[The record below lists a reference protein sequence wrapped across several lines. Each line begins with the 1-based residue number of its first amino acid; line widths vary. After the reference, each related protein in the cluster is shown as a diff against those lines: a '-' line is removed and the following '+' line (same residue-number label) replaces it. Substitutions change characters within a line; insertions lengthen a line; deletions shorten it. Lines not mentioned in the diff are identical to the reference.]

1 MNRLLRTVLLFVL
14 TLLLGGC
21 GLHLRGQ
28 AQMPFDS
35 LYLQAPN
42 LYAPLVVELRRALT
56 TNNVKIAA
64 QQNEATLTLQI
75 VSEIADQQILSLS
88 RAGRVSEYRLR
99 YRVSLRAYD
108 AQQQEW
114 MPAQEIQLQRD
125 LTYSDTQI
133 LAKQEES
140 AMLYKDMRSDA
151 VQQILRRLSRAKPHP
166 TE

>member
-1 MNRLLRTVLLFVL
+1 MSRLLRTVLLFAL
-14 TLLLGGC
+14 TLMLGGC
-21 GLHLRGQ
+21 GFHLRGQ

-35 LYLQAPN
+35 LYLQVPN
-42 LYAPLVVELRRALT
+42 PYAPLIVELRHALK
-56 TNNVKIAA
+56 TNNVKLSEQQKGAA
-64 QQNEATLTLQI
+64 LTLQI
-75 VSEIADQQILSLS
+75 VSEVADRQILSLS

-99 YRVSLRAYD
+99 YRISLRAYD

-133 LAKQEES
+133 LAKQEEE
-140 AMLYKDMRSDA
+140 ALLYKDMRSDA
-151 VQQILRRLSRAKPHP
+151 VQQILRRLSLAKPHA